1 MVREWYGSQSKL
13 LYTRY
18 STPYLVNKLPKK
30 GYKSITVTESLFE
43 WLRRTA
49 KVENLSIPGLI
60 REKLARALTVK
71 DIMFIDI
78 AGVNFDFEM
87 EMNKTGSTIEEVAR
101 SPVSIG
107 FNITGKGSETSSLTF
122 VDAER
127 IKLFSDRVKR
137 MAKFRLTISEIIAD
151 ANTKEDN

>member
-1 MVREWYGSQSKL
+1 M
-13 LYTRY
+13 
-18 STPYLVNKLPKK
+18 NKLPKK
-30 GYKSITVTESLFE
+30 GYKSITVTESLFD
-43 WLRRTA
+43 LLQRTA
-49 KVENLSIPGLI
+49 KSENLSIPGLI

-151 ANTKEDN
+151 SNTKEDN